1 MNTFG
6 LSIVASDKVFF
17 RGRGINIVIPA
28 QDGQV
33 SILAHHADM
42 MITVVPGEMR
52 FQTEDEQWH
61 EAIVG
66 NGFAQIINNRVS
78 LFADSIEKPED
89 IDEKRAKEA
98 LERAEEHATT
108 ESVFLI
114 PHFASIAVIPANDE
128 EPTANNI
135 HILRASH
142 LYVTVS
148 HTYIY
153 HFVSS
158 L

>member
-98 LERAEEHATT
+98 SADNAGIDAAGSLFCAGRTEHTDGDRG
-108 ESVFLI
+108 I
-114 PHFASIAVIPANDE
+114 G
-128 EPTANNI
+128 
-135 HILRASH
+135 
-142 LYVTVS
+142 
-148 HTYIY
+148 
-153 HFVSS
+153 
-158 L
+158 

>member
-66 NGFAQIINNRVS
+66 NGFAQIINNRKILMKNVQKKHWS
-78 LFADSIEKPED
+78 VQKNSFVRNRVCRNTMYQKHLLQEQWPE
-89 IDEKRAKEA
+89 
-98 LERAEEHATT
+98 
-108 ESVFLI
+108 
-114 PHFASIAVIPANDE
+114 
-128 EPTANNI
+128 
-135 HILRASH
+135 
-142 LYVTVS
+142 
-148 HTYIY
+148 
-153 HFVSS
+153 
-158 L
+158 

>member
-1 MNTFG
+1 MTG
-6 LSIVASDKVFF
+6 VQTCALPIY
-17 RGRGINIVIPA
+17 
-28 QDGQV
+28 
-33 SILAHHADM
+33 ADM

-98 LERAEEHATT
+98 LERAEEQLRQKQSIQQYYHTQ
-108 ESVFLI
+108 
-114 PHFASIAVIPANDE
+114 ASLARAMNR
-128 EPTANNI
+128 
-135 HILRASH
+135 LR
-142 LYVTVS
+142 VS
-148 HTYIY
+148 QDKKWN
-153 HFVSS
+153 

>member
-1 MNTFG
+1 
-6 LSIVASDKVFF
+6 
-17 RGRGINIVIPA
+17 
-28 QDGQV
+28 
-33 SILAHHADM
+33 M

-98 LERAEEHATT
+98 LERAEEQLRQKQSMQEYY
-108 ESVFLI
+108 ESK
-114 PHFASIAVIPANDE
+114 AS
-128 EPTANNI
+128 
-135 HILRASH
+135 LASAM
-142 LYVTVS
+142 
-148 HTYIY
+148 HTMQARKR
-153 HFVSS
+153 
-158 L
+158 